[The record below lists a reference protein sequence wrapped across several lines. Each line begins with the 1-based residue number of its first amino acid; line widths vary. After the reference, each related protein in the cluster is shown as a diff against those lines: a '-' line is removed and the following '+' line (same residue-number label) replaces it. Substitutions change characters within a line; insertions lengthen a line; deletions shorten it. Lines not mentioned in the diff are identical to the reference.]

1 MSKQKI
7 EGSVESR
14 VCFEELED
22 WVREKIQGWVQE
34 LLEEEVTELLG
45 RRKSERR
52 RAVDAP
58 SGYRNGYG
66 KPRHLTLSSGT
77 IQVRRPRVRDLEEH
91 FESRVLPL
99 FAKRT
104 RQVRELIPEL
114 YLHGLAL
121 GDFDLA
127 LRGLLGEKAHLSSS
141 TVARLKEKWQAEWE
155 VWQSRPLNDL
165 EVVYL
170 WVDGIYVK
178 AGLEK
183 EKAVLL
189 VVLAA
194 LSDGSKAVV
203 SVTSGYRESTQSWSE
218 VLRDLKRRGMGCP
231 RLVIGDGHLG
241 IWGALRNVYPQ
252 AEEQRCWN
260 HRIVN
265 LLAKLPKRVHKP
277 ALLILRQIP
286 YAQTRE
292 EAQRLKK
299 VFQHWCRQRGL
310 TLAAELIEQDWDR
323 MVTFYNYPKK
333 QWQHLRT
340 TNPVESPFAALR
352 GTDAAKRLK
361 VENAEPA
368 LMLLVAVR
376 HRSFSF
382 EPGRQNMSMESSN
395 QVPEEKAS
403 PDVPGSHAVLTSS
416 ARHSLRVH
424 SSRSRDGNHLDADV
438 DLPDAQWLA
447 RSGHRP
453 LSAGGPRHCPR
464 RQYREAT
471 DHRRAFR
478 GNARAAA
485 FLCLRRRPSLLRTTR
500 GAPGPHGHGPP
511 DGAPAHLPPGSGSVE
526 GMTPA
531 PDLLGAPAEA
541 ASIPPVAVLRRGRRG
556 CGLRWRSRCGRSRTP
571 ERADF
576 VVSGTR

>member
-1 MSKQKI
+1 MSKQNI
-7 EGSVESR
+7 EKSVESR

-141 TVARLKEKWQAEWE
+141 TVARLKEQWQAEWE
-155 VWQSRPLNDL
+155 VWQSRALNDL

-265 LLAKLPKRVHKP
+265 LLTKLPKRVHKP

-286 YAQTRE
+286 YAETRE

-323 MVTFYNYPKK
+323 MVTFYLLSKEAVAASANHQSSGVTVCRSSAANGRGQAIQESGKRPGGD
-333 QWQHLRT
+333 LEDAAGGGAAIP
-340 TNPVESPFAALR
+340 PVE
-352 GTDAAKRLK
+352 GTGADERRL
-361 VENAEPA
+361 
-368 LMLLVAVR
+368 
-376 HRSFSF
+376 
-382 EPGRQNMSMESSN
+382 PGRQICQWSPGQPSPGGESRLMFSTPIDKSSN
-395 QVPEEKAS
+395 LE
-403 PDVPGSHAVLTSS
+403 
-416 ARHSLRVH
+416 
-424 SSRSRDGNHLDADV
+424 
-438 DLPDAQWLA
+438 
-447 RSGHRP
+447 
-453 LSAGGPRHCPR
+453 PRT
-464 RQYREAT
+464 Y
-471 DHRRAFR
+471 
-478 GNARAAA
+478 
-485 FLCLRRRPSLLRTTR
+485 
-500 GAPGPHGHGPP
+500 
-511 DGAPAHLPPGSGSVE
+511 
-526 GMTPA
+526 
-531 PDLLGAPAEA
+531 
-541 ASIPPVAVLRRGRRG
+541 
-556 CGLRWRSRCGRSRTP
+556 
-571 ERADF
+571 
-576 VVSGTR
+576 